1 MTDRAEEPTAVADL
15 THEVEPATTDESGSR
30 PTEQSEAPKHAGH
43 ELALDESGAQAVKS
57 GIADAEPKDATVQ
70 HESNSLAVCP
80 CAHVQ

>member
-1 MTDRAEEPTAVADL
+1 MTDRAEEPTAVAHV

-43 ELALDESGAQAVKS
+43 ELALDESGAQAVK
-57 GIADAEPKDATVQ
+57 ADTPDAESKDATVH

-80 CAHVQ
+80 RAHVQ